1 MTVKDQ
7 IPSFPDLIVPNTV
20 RDLVAHGSDDDRV
33 IASRYH
39 SRPEREHA
47 DELALNR
54 IIEFLRSGLIRATGR
69 KSDIRQGSSERWQ
82 VQRYKQHSKI
92 REYIDKDFWSD
103 AVFIKSIYLNTVRSK
118 DREYTD
124 IRLVLDD
131 CRKHLAEDIAAHAD
145 ADNANEPEA
154 EETRL
159 QLLLGA
165 LTKRLVTKGLKVRT
179 TIDRGHPA
187 EILLNHARR
196 WGADCIVVGARGLG
210 GVRRFL
216 IGSVSQ
222 HVAAHAECSVEV
234 VRAGY

>member
-154 EETRL
+154 EASASAYSTPYIDLMWRAIDEFNISVENQPIKDNLVEWFLDQEIAGQKISHVTANYLASFVRL
-159 QLLLGA
+159 PESRTGGN
-165 LTKRLVTKGLKVRT
+165 RPWKVRAQK
-179 TIDRGHPA
+179 G
-187 EILLNHARR
+187 
-196 WGADCIVVGARGLG
+196 
-210 GVRRFL
+210 
-216 IGSVSQ
+216 IG
-222 HVAAHAECSVEV
+222 
-234 VRAGY
+234 